1 MKLLESSQRN
11 TPLEEERKGARTFRA
26 LMVVPLEMISDYI
39 YCMNDD
45 DLGAYSQPRKNSERR
60 V

>member
-45 DLGAYSQPRKNSERR
+45 DLGAESQARE
-60 V
+60 